1 MKSGYQFRIYSRLLE
16 FLTSY
21 KYGLFH
27 LFHWSSP
34 WKFFPFF
41 GFITGHSS
49 LSSEKT
55 QEGKKSAATSTDQI
69 QAALSLLLS
78 LGELVNLSNICP
90 AAFLIYKAPRKCRP
104 LGHLEIKYT
113 WVRPKEWGHRLARIL
128 WAWRSQR
135 PCSCVVW
142 RYPSNNMREEW
153 ASSNAA
159 FHLSRSCFPNVGLRM
174 GASGTKSHS
183 TILLFKQ
190 HDWAPTI

>member
-34 WKFFPFF
+34 WIFFPFF

-55 QEGKKSAATSTDQI
+55 QEGKKSAATSSDQI
-69 QAALSLLLS
+69 QAALTLLLS

-90 AAFLIYKAPRKCRP
+90 AAFLIYKAPRKHRP

-113 WVRPKEWGHRLARIL
+113 WVCPKGWGHRLARIL

-142 RYPSNNMREEW
+142 RYPSNTWERNEQALM
-153 ASSNAA
+153 
-159 FHLSRSCFPNVGLRM
+159 
-174 GASGTKSHS
+174 
-183 TILLFKQ
+183 LLFTFPGLAFPK
-190 HDWAPTI
+190 